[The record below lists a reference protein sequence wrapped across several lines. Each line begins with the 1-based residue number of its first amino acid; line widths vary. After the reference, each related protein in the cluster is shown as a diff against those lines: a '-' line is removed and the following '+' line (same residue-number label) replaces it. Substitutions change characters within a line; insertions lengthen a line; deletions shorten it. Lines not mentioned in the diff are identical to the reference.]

1 MNLEAGFEIQTLST
15 TLPST
20 FTSTLTT
27 TEHVTE
33 KSSAIENELMELM
46 NITSRFEGERILV
59 MPEYVKDISLLT
71 LFGIL
76 VLKVLI
82 DFGCFLRRKR
92 RTHHPINLNDLSSGS
107 SQSILNTTKLK

>member
-27 TEHVTE
+27 TEQVAE
-33 KSSAIENELMELM
+33 KSSTIENEIMEVM
-46 NITSRFEGERILV
+46 NITSRFDGGRILA
-59 MPEYVKDISLLT
+59 MPEYIKDISLLT

-76 VLKVLI
+76 VLKLLI

-92 RTHHPINLNDLSSGS
+92 QRNHPINLTDLSSGS
-107 SQSILNTTKLK
+107 SQSILNTTKFK

>member
-27 TEHVTE
+27 TDQVAE
-33 KSSAIENELMELM
+33 KSSTIENEFIEEM
-46 NITSRFEGERILV
+46 NITRFDGERILA
-59 MPEYVKDISLLT
+59 MPEYIKDISLLT

-76 VLKVLI
+76 VLKFLI
-82 DFGCFLRRKR
+82 DFGSFLRRKR
-92 RTHHPINLNDLSSGS
+92 RRNHPINLNDLSSGS
-107 SQSILNTTKLK
+107 SQSILNTTKFK